1 MTVTRWLSAMF
12 VRGQVYVMNATVRK
26 KLPAPYVGVIW
37 IVSLVMVQADIF
49 VKIVK
54 GAVCVQTVMT
64 VG

>member
-1 MTVTRWLSAMF
+1 MF